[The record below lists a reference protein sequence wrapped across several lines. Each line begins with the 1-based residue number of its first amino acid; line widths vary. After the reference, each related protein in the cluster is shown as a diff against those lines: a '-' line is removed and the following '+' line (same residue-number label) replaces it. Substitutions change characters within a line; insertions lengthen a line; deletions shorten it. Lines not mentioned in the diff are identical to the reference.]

1 MSQRPKP
8 TEACVGFEIVQ
19 GTVKK
24 EWIVNEVTRDTCSC
38 DNSSV
43 GDELAMI
50 TSCLSIGPADVVSLE
65 MVSTSAAHTPKH
77 SGLYNTTLLDCQMAT
92 NSDADGTGGVPG
104 FPDFPSC
111 WTGQEGGGRL
121 PSCKQRRNQN
131 KGLTAKKARRC
142 RKKLRM
148 QANKK
153 LLATL
158 PCAGNKTGRQMK
170 RTRQEH
176 RRLKTVSTHNMA
188 LRRELR
194 RDMGVIR
201 QGMASFGVN

>member
-1 MSQRPKP
+1 MSQRQKS

-24 EWIVNEVTRDTCSC
+24 EWIVNEVTRDIRSC
-38 DNSSV
+38 DSSV
-43 GDELAMI
+43 GEELAMI
-50 TSCLSIGPADVVSLE
+50 TSRLSIGPADVVSLE

-77 SGLYNTTLLDCQMAT
+77 SGLYDTTILDCQMAT

-121 PSCKQRRNQN
+121 PMSTSCKQRRKKN
-131 KGLTAKKARRC
+131 KGSTAKKTQRRY

-153 LLATL
+153 LLTAL
-158 PCAGNKTGRQMK
+158 PCTGNSTGRQMK
-170 RTRQEH
+170 RTRQEQ
-176 RRLKTVSTHNMA
+176 RRAKIVSTHNMA
-188 LRRELR
+188 LRRKLR
-194 RDMGVIR
+194 RDMGNIR
-201 QGMASFGVN
+201 QG